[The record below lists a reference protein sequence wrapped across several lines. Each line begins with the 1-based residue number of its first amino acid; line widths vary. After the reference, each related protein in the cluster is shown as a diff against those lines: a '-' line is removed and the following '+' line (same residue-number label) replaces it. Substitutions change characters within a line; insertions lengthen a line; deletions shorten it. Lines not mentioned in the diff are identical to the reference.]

1 MDETI
6 SLELDELQR
15 RYRIME
21 GDRKSYAEEVQNV
34 VRKQKAQIEKL
45 TKENASLKSE
55 LSLQSR
61 AATLG
66 DTGIVSTRMTQLQDA
81 IDAVT
86 RQIEA
91 EKARCEE
98 IDGRIRA
105 VREGVMAERREMG
118 GNNAPQEQNQAI
130 HKQTKVL
137 EHRLHRSLVKFNEA
151 IAANKEL
158 REEIDNLRRERVV
171 FDGIYKKLQHE
182 LAEKKKKMAEII
194 EAANVAYEARD
205 RAQASMASLKAA
217 AEREQADF
225 ESEWKELGLKL
236 EEDRRRQDFLA
247 RERARVLSTEQRG
260 EMSLEE
266 EAALKRAVNKGAWEL
281 ATQGAARTAGMER
294 VQSYEEAFARIQEAT
309 GLADTDELVAKFIES
324 EDKNFKMFKYLNEL
338 NAEIEKGEAEI
349 SEIKAEMEKFRGQD
363 KGAASQRKRLIKEM
377 QDRAARRS
385 GQGSDGDDQL
395 GGRIA
400 RGVDVAHRR
409 QHAHAR
415 RHGRRGRLQRVQRA
429 RLLRCG
435 RAARQRDAR
444 RVHAA
449 AERLEAGGRAGD
461 ARGPRRLHRGADD
474 GGRARLGRERR
485 GGAAALARRAA
496 RAHAARPRQAR
507 ECKQEAPG
515 DKGWIR
521 VEARHWQAL
530 SARAGDTRGV
540 GDTRGGRG
548 QSRVRA
554 SRWKPRR
561 RLSSC
566 SVHALA
572 R

>member
-158 REEIDNLRRERVV
+158 REEIDNLRRECAHP
-171 FDGIYKKLQHE
+171 L
-182 LAEKKKKMAEII
+182 
-194 EAANVAYEARD
+194 
-205 RAQASMASLKAA
+205 
-217 AEREQADF
+217 
-225 ESEWKELGLKL
+225 
-236 EEDRRRQDFLA
+236 RRTTPRPFLSPQTPPLA
-247 RERARVLSTEQRG
+247 RACANLIRARGSPLLTHTRCPQT
-260 EMSLEE
+260 
-266 EAALKRAVNKGAWEL
+266 L
-281 ATQGAARTAGMER
+281 ATPKPNQFT
-294 VQSYEEAFARIQEAT
+294 
-309 GLADTDELVAKFIES
+309 
-324 EDKNFKMFKYLNEL
+324 
-338 NAEIEKGEAEI
+338 
-349 SEIKAEMEKFRGQD
+349 
-363 KGAASQRKRLIKEM
+363 
-377 QDRAARRS
+377 
-385 GQGSDGDDQL
+385 
-395 GGRIA
+395 
-400 RGVDVAHRR
+400 
-409 QHAHAR
+409 
-415 RHGRRGRLQRVQRA
+415 
-429 RLLRCG
+429 
-435 RAARQRDAR
+435 
-444 RVHAA
+444 
-449 AERLEAGGRAGD
+449 
-461 ARGPRRLHRGADD
+461 
-474 GGRARLGRERR
+474 
-485 GGAAALARRAA
+485 
-496 RAHAARPRQAR
+496 
-507 ECKQEAPG
+507 
-515 DKGWIR
+515 
-521 VEARHWQAL
+521 L
-530 SARAGDTRGV
+530 SIPCLPV
-540 GDTRGGRG
+540 
-548 QSRVRA
+548 
-554 SRWKPRR
+554 
-561 RLSSC
+561 
-566 SVHALA
+566 
-572 R
+572 